1 LNVYNG
7 FNYKYD
13 LIDFVCRTLDKFR
26 HLNELFSDKD

>member
-13 LIDFVCRTLDKFR
+13 FIDFVCWTWYKFR
-26 HLNELFSDKD
+26 YLSELFSDKD